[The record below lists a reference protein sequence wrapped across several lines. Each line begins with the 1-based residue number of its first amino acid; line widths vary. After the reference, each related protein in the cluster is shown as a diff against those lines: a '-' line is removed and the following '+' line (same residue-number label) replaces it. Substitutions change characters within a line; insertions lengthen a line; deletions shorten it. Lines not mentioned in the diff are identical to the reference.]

1 MAIVLGTNRYG
12 KAEVRLVHV
21 DRTTPVHVITDL
33 NVTSQL
39 IGDFADTHLTGAN
52 DKVIATDTQKN
63 TIYAL
68 ARRDGIGAIEEF
80 GLRLARNYVGT
91 YAYVTGARMEI
102 EQYAWDRIQTA
113 DGPHDHSFTRGP
125 ATVRTTVVKKGTGA
139 SAATGDVGRA
149 SAATGDVGRASAATG
164 DVGRASAATGDVGR
178 ASVAT
183 PGLNG
188 DETVISGVSGLIV
201 LKSTGSEFH
210 GFPDVPYTSLVE
222 TDDRVM
228 ATSVTSRWVYN
239 TLEVDFDSVFASVK
253 AILLEQFA
261 VVHSLSLQQTLF
273 AMGRSVLEAHPQ
285 ISEIRLSMPN
295 LHHFVVDLGKW
306 DLDNPNMVFYAADR
320 PYGLIEAAVVRDDA
334 PVPPGTWDGVA
345 GFV

>member
-1 MAIVLGTNRYG
+1 MAIVLGSNQYG

-21 DRTTPVHVITDL
+21 DRSTPVHVITDV

-39 IGDFADTHLTGAN
+39 VGHFSDTHLTGAN

-63 TIYAL
+63 TVYAL
-68 ARRDGIGAIEEF
+68 ARKGGVPSIEEF
-80 GLRLARNYVGT
+80 ALRLARNYVGT
-91 YAYVTGARMEI
+91 YDYVTGARMEV
-102 EQYAWDRIQTA
+102 EQYSWDRIQTA
-113 DGPHDHSFTRGP
+113 GGAHDHSFTKGPGAIRNTVVRKDGP
-125 ATVRTTVVKKGTGA
+125 A
-139 SAATGDVGRA
+139 
-149 SAATGDVGRASAATG
+149 
-164 DVGRASAATGDVGR
+164 
-178 ASVAT
+178 
-183 PGLNG
+183 
-188 DETVISGVSGLIV
+188 ETVISGVTELVV

-228 ATSVTSRWVYN
+228 ATSVSARWLYGN
-239 TLEVDFDSVFASVK
+239 TKAGPAAAIDLDWNAAFESVK

-261 VVHSLSLQQTLF
+261 LVHSLSLQQTLF
-273 AMGRSVLEAHPQ
+273 AMGRSVLEAHPE
-285 ISEIRLSMPN
+285 IVEIRLSMPN
-295 LHHFVVDLGKW
+295 IHHFVVDLGKW

-334 PVPPGTWDGVA
+334 PAPAGAWDGVA